1 LGYLPPSGTKL
12 EIPRLIITVRRA
24 GRKRIEEVL
33 LEKTT
38 GADID
43 ESPHSTN
50 AAA

>member
-1 LGYLPPSGTKL
+1 LGYLPPSGTRL
-12 EIPRLIITVRRA
+12 EIPQLAITVRRA

-38 GADID
+38 GGDMQ
-43 ESPHSTN
+43 ESPDQTS

>member
-1 LGYLPPSGTKL
+1 
-12 EIPRLIITVRRA
+12 VRRA

-38 GADID
+38 GSGIQETSDQ
-43 ESPHSTN
+43 SS